1 MNKLIIA
8 GFLLL
13 PFMANANS
21 SNEPKSEVDQ
31 LIQQQMDGDSPILK
45 STDKNNVSF
54 KNQKNTIKPPRN
66 VCLYEGETYSQGAVI
81 TVSGALFQCVDNQIM
96 KNTENE
102 IFDMRWER
110 VPSKGQ

>member
-1 MNKLIIA
+1 MNKFIIA
-8 GFLLL
+8 SFLLL

-21 SNEPKSEVDQ
+21 INEPKSDVDQ
-31 LIQQQMDGDSPILK
+31 FIQTQMDGDSLILK
-45 STDKNNVSF
+45 STDNNVRF
-54 KNQKNTIKPPRN
+54 KNQKNTVKPPRN
-66 VCLYEGETYSQGAVI
+66 VCLYEGKTYSQGAVI